1 MSLNESIVEEA
12 SLSWFSDLGYTVG
25 HGLMPVA
32 GKFIRFFRITAA
44 DLPEVR
50 GPDGPAHGRF
60 HALLGLLALSALSR
74 STQ

>member
-1 MSLNESIVEEA
+1 
-12 SLSWFSDLGYTVG
+12 
-25 HGLMPVA
+25 VA

-74 STQ
+74 PAQ